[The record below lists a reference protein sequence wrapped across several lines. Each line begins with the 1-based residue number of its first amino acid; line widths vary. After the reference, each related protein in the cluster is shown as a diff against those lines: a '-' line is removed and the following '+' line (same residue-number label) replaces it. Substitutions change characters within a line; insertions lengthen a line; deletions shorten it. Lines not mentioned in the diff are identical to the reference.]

1 VLEHPPGEVDRP
13 ADLGDVSRA
22 SGACVDVPFEEA
34 AVPIVERVVEMQG
47 HQLDGLGA
55 ADAAADVNR

>member
-1 VLEHPPGEVDRP
+1 MLEQLSGEVDRL
-13 ADLGDVSRA
+13 ADLGYVSGA
-22 SGACVDVPFEEA
+22 SGACVDVPFEQV
-34 AVPIVERVVEMQG
+34 AVPIVERAVEMQG

>member
-1 VLEHPPGEVDRP
+1 M
-13 ADLGDVSRA
+13 ADLDDVSGA
-22 SGACVDVPFEEA
+22 PSACVDVPFEEA
-34 AVPIVERVVEMQG
+34 AVPIVEGVVEMQR